1 MKHLITYQVKL
12 DDGVERRY
20 EVDINRPARMQEQN
34 GEEHPQ
40 WTRLEQ
46 HQCNNCPLPAKTFLY
61 CPAAIELEEIATHFS
76 DATSVD
82 RVDVWVH
89 SPERSYFKNC
99 DIQTMLQSLYGLI
112 MASSACPILSR
123 LKPLSRYH
131 LPFSTVE
138 ETVQRI
144 VGTYLVQH
152 YLQQDT
158 DHNEIDRG
166 LNAIHELYKELNV
179 VNRALMQRIRQA
191 SRDDAN
197 INAIH
202 IFVSL
207 TRILE
212 MSVSDI
218 ISKMIP
224 APGKAS

>member
-1 MKHLITYQVKL
+1 MCVITYQLKL
-12 DDGVERRY
+12 QSGIEHIY
-20 EVDINRPARMQEQN
+20 KVDIERPDRMQEQN
-34 GEEHPQ
+34 NEEHPE

-46 HQCNNCPLPAKTFLY
+46 HQCSNCPFPVTEVKY
-61 CPAAIELEEIATHFS
+61 CPAAIELEDIAAHFA
-76 DATSVD
+76 DATSID
-82 RVDVWVH
+82 RADVWVH
-89 SPERSYFKNC
+89 TAERSYFKNC

-123 LKPLSRYH
+123 LKPLSRHH
-131 LPFSTVE
+131 LPFATVE

-152 YLQQDT
+152 YIQPNT
-158 DHNEIDRG
+158 NHSEIDRG
-166 LNAIHELYKELNV
+166 ISAIHELYKDLNV
-179 VNRALMQRIRQA
+179 VNNALMKRIRQA
-191 SRDDAN
+191 SSDDAN

-212 MSVSDI
+212 MSVSDL

-224 APGKAS
+224 LPVKSQ